1 MSRGNGLKLFA
12 GTAHPEFAQRIS
24 EELHTP
30 LANLKHFRFADGE
43 IGVSLDE
50 SVRGSDVFII
60 QPTCSPVNENIM
72 QLLIMADAMRRAS
85 AHYVNAVIPYFG
97 YARQDRKAKPR
108 EPITAKLVA
117 NLLMHGGIDRVITA
131 DLHAGQIQGFF
142 DIPVDH
148 LTGMKL
154 LADYFR
160 TELYDSLAKGEVV
173 VVSPDVG
180 GVARARKFAVML
192 NTDIAIVDK
201 RRSYDKQNVS
211 EVMDI
216 VGNIKGRTAI
226 LVDDIIDTA
235 GTICHAADGLKQRGC
250 ARVFACATHAVLSHP
265 ATERIEAS
273 AIEKLVF
280 SDTIPIPEN
289 KRSEKIMQLSIAPIF
304 AEAIRRVH
312 NEISISSMSD

>member
-1 MSRGNGLKLFA
+1 MSRGNGIKIFS
-12 GTAHPEFAQRIS
+12 GEAHLEFSQRIS
-24 EELHTP
+24 KELNIP
-30 LANLKHFRFADGE
+30 LSDVKHYRFSDGE
-43 IGVSLDE
+43 IGVSLNE
-50 SVRGSDVFII
+50 TVRGSDVFII
-60 QPTCSPVNENIM
+60 QPTCDPTNENIM

-117 NLLMHGGIDRVITA
+117 NILTHGGVDRVVTA

-154 LADYFR
+154 LADYFKEFLR
-160 TELYDSLAKGEVV
+160 DELKSGNVV

-201 RRSYDKQNVS
+201 RRSYDIANHS

-226 LVDDIIDTA
+226 LVDDLIDTA
-235 GTICHAADGLKQRGC
+235 GTICHAAEGLKERGSGKI
-250 ARVFACATHAVLSHP
+250 FACATHAVLSGS
-265 ATERIEAS
+265 AIKLISEAP
-273 AIEKLVF
+273 IEKLIF
-280 SDTIPIPEN
+280 SDTVPIPP
-289 KRSEKIMQLSIAPIF
+289 EKKLDKISVLSIAPLF
-304 AEAIRRVH
+304 AESIRRIH
-312 NEISISSMSD
+312 DEQSISNMFE

>member
-1 MSRGNGLKLFA
+1 MSRGNGLKIFT
-12 GTAHPEFAQRIS
+12 GTAHKEFADRIS
-24 EELHTP
+24 SELNVP
-30 LANLKHFRFADGE
+30 LSDAKHYRFADGE
-43 IGVSLDE
+43 IGVSLNE
-50 SVRGSDVFII
+50 SVRGADVFII
-60 QPTCSPVNENIM
+60 QPTCAPVNENIM
-72 QLLIMADAMRRAS
+72 QLLIMADSMRRAS
-85 AHYVNAVIPYFG
+85 ASYVNAVIPYFG

-117 NLLMHGGIDRVITA
+117 NILTHGGIDRVITA

-154 LADYFR
+154 LAEHFR
-160 TELYDSLAKGEVV
+160 TELYDQLSKGEVV

-201 RRSYDKQNVS
+201 RRSYDTQNVS

-235 GTICHAADGLKQRGC
+235 GTICHAADGLKDRGC
-250 ARVFACATHAVLSHP
+250 ARVFACATHAVLSEP
-265 ATERIEAS
+265 AIERIEDS

-280 SDTIPIPEN
+280 SDTIPIPES
-289 KRSEKIMQLSIAPIF
+289 KKSGKIMQLSIAPLF

-312 NEISISSMSD
+312 NEISISGMSD